1 MKQKDYNNIIE
12 NLNSMNSFIISRN
25 ECYQKI
31 SNIVKQNNPSYLKNL
46 MIFFSSLSPNE
57 NLY

>member
-12 NLNSMNSFIISRN
+12 NLNSMNSLIISRN
-25 ECYQKI
+25 ECYNKI
-31 SNIVKQNNPSYLKNL
+31 SNIVKQNNLSNLKKFDD
-46 MIFFSSLSPNE
+46 FFSSLSPNK